1 MGQRRIGLALSDA
14 TGSLATPLG
23 YILRTKLNHDIE
35 KVLGHA
41 LEWEAG
47 EIIVG
52 MPFSLNGQ
60 IGPQARKVHG
70 FVRRLQQ
77 RTDLPVTTVDER
89 FSTAEAER
97 MMRQAGR
104 KPSRHKGEVDAAAAA
119 VILQEYLDKQ
129 KAGKRS

>member
-1 MGQRRIGLALSDA
+1 MGQRRIGVALSDA

-23 YILRTKLNHDIE
+23 HILRSKLNLDIE
-35 KVLGHA
+35 KVLGYA
-41 LEWEAG
+41 LEWETDG
-47 EIIVG
+47 IIVG

-60 IGPQARKVHG
+60 IGPQARKVRG

-119 VILQEYLDKQ
+119 VILQEYLDQQ
-129 KAGKRS
+129 KAVKRS